1 MDIFQIDNSDDPGEW
16 PTEVGEYK
24 LFAVFYYYHYEDY
37 GGDGEALV
45 LTNKGWSRVNL
56 GHCSCDGP
64 LGNIN
69 SYICDEVPPEP
80 SLDKLKAKNAP
91 ELNEDLEK
99 LFKMAQK
106 EGYDTLQQEVKI
118 DVDSPI
124 KIEIVEKSTRQ
135 LWLGDEDE

>member
-1 MDIFQIDNSDDPGEW
+1 MDIFAIDNSDDPGEW
-16 PTEVGEYK
+16 PAEVGEYK
-24 LFAVFYYYHYEDY
+24 LFAVFYYYHYGDY
-37 GGDGEALV
+37 SGDGEALV

-56 GHCSCDGP
+56 GHCSCNGP
-64 LGNIN
+64 FENIDN
-69 SYICDEVPPEP
+69 YICDEVPPEP
-80 SLDKLKAKNAP
+80 SLDKFKAKNAP

-135 LWLGDEDE
+135 